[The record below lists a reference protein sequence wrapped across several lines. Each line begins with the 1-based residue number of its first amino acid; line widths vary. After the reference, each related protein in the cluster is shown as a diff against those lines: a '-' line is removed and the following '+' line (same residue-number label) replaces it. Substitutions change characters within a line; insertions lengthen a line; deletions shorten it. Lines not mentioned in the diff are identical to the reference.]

1 MVNTRTGGGR
11 DVPSQR
17 RDHVVNQ
24 QNQAPPPPPPQ
35 PAMDPAMQQFL
46 ATQMQLIQQLTQ
58 TVANLQAQQNQQPP
72 PPPEPVQP
80 PRDHHRQFLS
90 QHPPTYSH
98 SADPLDA
105 DDWLKNVAKKLNIA
119 QCTDREKVLYAS
131 GRLEG
136 PAADWWDAYVNAHN
150 APDTITW
157 QQFQDAF
164 RTHHIPAGVQKR
176 KFQSSSSGQTSNTRP
191 RYNSSQGYQNRSGGN
206 GGHYQQGQQAQRSG
220 QQAQRYSQQTPRTP
234 NQQQNRSGNGTPPV
248 RTNNPVTPTPQAQR
262 SDGQR
267 SVQSSSQQG
276 NQGQQNYARGRV
288 NHVTAEAAQEAS
300 DVVIVFPGLFPR
312 ARDRGPALFF
322 GPRLSL
328 SSLFVSL
335 TCGATVSVS
344 SSPSL
349 RPPHDSEPFPLAQ
362 ALVSPGLISRRPD
375 PLFRVAIAARRA
387 QTLGL
392 TRRRDSSCS
401 VPPSRS
407 VFASEFLSPLSR
419 ALLCSC
425 DFAAMAEPLLAA
437 VSLLHHSPRP
447 QLPPKPNPA
456 SFRALAAAV
465 AQLRPPRAAVVL
477 PLCPEPLDLNPTA
490 TTRFKRTENDPF
502 EGDQDQ
508 VFEEE
513 PPQPGLNGSGER
525 LTGDSIRRGRMG
537 DQPWPQFESP
547 GSWQALGMDTLV
559 DNVVCLSKWG
569 GERETKIE

>member
-1 MVNTRTGGGR
+1 MVNTGTGGGR

-164 RTHHIPAGVQKR
+164 RTHHIPAGVVDLKQEEFRALVQGNMSVCEYRDKFTQLSRYAPDDVNDDAKRQRRFLKGLIGPIKYQLQTHTFPNFQTMLDKAIGCENTRKELSEQKR

-206 GGHYQQGQQAQRSG
+206 GGHYQQGQQIQHSG
-220 QQAQRYSQQTPRTP
+220 QQAQRYPQQTPRTP

-248 RTNNPVTPTPQAQR
+248 RTNNPATPVPPNGCFKCGDMGHYANKCPKRNPQTPQTQR

-267 SVQSSSQQG
+267 SAQPSSQQG
-276 NQGQQNYARGRV
+276 NKGQQNFARGRV
-288 NHVTAEAAQEAS
+288 NHVTAESAQEAN
-300 DVVIVFPGLFPR
+300 DVV
-312 ARDRGPALFF
+312 
-322 GPRLSL
+322 
-328 SSLFVSL
+328 
-335 TCGATVSVS
+335 
-344 SSPSL
+344 
-349 RPPHDSEPFPLAQ
+349 
-362 ALVSPGLISRRPD
+362 LV
-375 PLFRVAIAARRA
+375 
-387 QTLGL
+387 
-392 TRRRDSSCS
+392 
-401 VPPSRS
+401 
-407 VFASEFLSPLSR
+407 
-419 ALLCSC
+419 
-425 DFAAMAEPLLAA
+425 
-437 VSLLHHSPRP
+437 HH
-447 QLPPKPNPA
+447 
-456 SFRALAAAV
+456 
-465 AQLRPPRAAVVL
+465 
-477 PLCPEPLDLNPTA
+477 
-490 TTRFKRTENDPF
+490 
-502 EGDQDQ
+502 
-508 VFEEE
+508 
-513 PPQPGLNGSGER
+513 
-525 LTGDSIRRGRMG
+525 
-537 DQPWPQFESP
+537 
-547 GSWQALGMDTLV
+547 
-559 DNVVCLSKWG
+559 
-569 GERETKIE
+569 